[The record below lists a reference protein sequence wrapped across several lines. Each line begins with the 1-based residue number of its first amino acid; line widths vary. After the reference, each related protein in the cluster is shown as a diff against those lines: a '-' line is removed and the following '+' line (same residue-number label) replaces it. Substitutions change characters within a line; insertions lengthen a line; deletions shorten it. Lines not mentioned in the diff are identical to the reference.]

1 MKSSYAGFAFV
12 IAGALSAC
20 SSIPRATPVHPTP
33 ADWGA
38 LLTRTDSL
46 ASAGRHAAADS
57 MLLAFESAHA
67 GSRAA
72 AEVPFWRALYKLDP
86 RNTSS
91 AQAEGRALMDSYAA
105 SSSSGWY
112 RAHANVLTHLARK
125 VDVAEQGPGDT
136 TIVAGDTSS
145 AGLAARDRV
154 IRNQRAEIARLN
166 PEIARLS
173 AEIARLSAELER
185 IKRRLAT
192 PTP

>member
-1 MKSSYAGFAFV
+1 
-12 IAGALSAC
+12 
-20 SSIPRATPVHPTP
+20 
-33 ADWGA
+33 
-38 LLTRTDSL
+38 
-46 ASAGRHAAADS
+46 
-57 MLLAFESAHA
+57 
-67 GSRAA
+67 
-72 AEVPFWRALYKLDP
+72 
-86 RNTSS
+86 
-91 AQAEGRALMDSYAA
+91 MDSYAA

-125 VDVAEQGPGDT
+125 VDVAEQGLGET
-136 TIVAGDTSS
+136 TIVPGDASS

-173 AEIARLSAELER
+173 AELER